1 MIKIELDIIALT
13 HSITQN
19 NSFAVVLGERVGNR
33 RLPIVIGP
41 FEAQAI
47 AAAREKVQPVRPLTH
62 DLLKNICAE
71 FSIKLQ
77 EVIISNLVEGVFYA
91 TLVCERLGEIIEI
104 DARTSDA
111 IALAVRFDTAIY
123 TYEFIIEQ
131 AGIAVEEPQEGSR
144 RNVAKESRTNVE
156 TNDFSR
162 LALDKLNTLLQEAIE
177 KEDYERAARI
187 RDEINH
193 RS

>member
-13 HSITQN
+13 HSITHS
-19 NSFAVVLGERVGNR
+19 NSYAVVLGERSGNR

-47 AAAREKVQPVRPLTH
+47 AAAMERMQPARPLTH
-62 DLLKNICAE
+62 DLLKNICVE
-71 FSIKLQ
+71 FSVDLKEI
-77 EVIISNLVEGVFYA
+77 IISNLVEGVFYA
-91 TLVCERLGEIIEI
+91 TLICERLGEVVEI

-111 IALAVRFDTAIY
+111 VALAVRFEAPIY

-131 AGIAVEEPQEGSR
+131 AGIAMEDT
-144 RNVAKESRTNVE
+144 KESTKRVPTKASE
-156 TNDFSR
+156 RGASGDYSR
-162 LALDKLNTLLQEAIE
+162 IPLDKLNTMLNEAIE

-187 RDEINH
+187 RDEINR